1 MSFDWLKP
9 KSRVSIIACME
20 NMHGNIRFTPL
31 YATAYAIMN
40 SMENLRL
47 DKEGLFPK
55 FSFPRVKSQN
65 TRYRNTCGSLV
76 ELEIAWKH

>member
-47 DKEGLFPK
+47 DKEGLFPQ
-55 FSFPRVKSQN
+55 FSFPRVKRTENIFSVFPHVIE
-65 TRYRNTCGSLV
+65 TLV
-76 ELEIAWKH
+76 EVW

>member
-9 KSRVSIIACME
+9 KSRVSIIVCME

-55 FSFPRVKSQN
+55 FSFPRVKRTENIFSVFPHVIE
-65 TRYRNTCGSLV
+65 TLV
-76 ELEIAWKH
+76 EVW